1 MSMPRG
7 LWLLLVSVCVIACV
21 TLNLTARGLRASGRD
36 RAKPKWP
43 KIPLASD
50 TCANGGADDPRTA
63 VSCLAQRISP
73 LLGSQLRF
81 ERIAETNPETFE
93 IEDEA
98 KVVLIRGSS
107 TLALASGLKHY
118 LHRYANSS
126 ISWTG
131 RQISTFDA
139 GLPRVGGFVRK
150 RRTMRFGC
158 AVA

>member
-1 MSMPRG
+1 
-7 LWLLLVSVCVIACV
+7 
-21 TLNLTARGLRASGRD
+21 
-36 RAKPKWP
+36 
-43 KIPLASD
+43 
-50 TCANGGADDPRTA
+50 
-63 VSCLAQRISP
+63 
-73 LLGSQLRF
+73 LRF

-98 KVVLIRGSS
+98 SRHVVIRGSS